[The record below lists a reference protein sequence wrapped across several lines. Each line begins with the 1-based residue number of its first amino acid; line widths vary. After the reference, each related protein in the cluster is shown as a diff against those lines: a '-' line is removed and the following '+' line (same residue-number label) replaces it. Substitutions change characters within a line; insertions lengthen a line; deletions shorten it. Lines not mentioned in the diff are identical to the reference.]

1 MSRRSSS
8 LTAVCLAAILA
19 GGGCSRDQS
28 PMAPVAMAPAATS
41 ASNAVRLVEW
51 AINHRDVQALR
62 GLLSDDAVFVAAG
75 GDSAGN
81 PTRTA
86 WTRGTLLA
94 ALERLLVG
102 SSDHPPAQSVAIQLD
117 RNLIDRPDTRLG
129 KSAPVHRQ
137 VRTTVDLQV
146 VMDPTASFEVSGN
159 LLCFAT
165 RGDSAAIPSELGVR
179 ADSLRWWLDR
189 IEDETIT
196 HAASPP
202 ARAHP
207 VRQVTLGQVLALY
220 LP

>member
-1 MSRRSSS
+1 MSRRSPS

-28 PMAPVAMAPAATS
+28 PTAPVAMAPAATS

-75 GDSAGN
+75 VDSAG

-86 WTRGTLLA
+86 WPGARLLA
-94 ALERLLVG
+94 ALEGLLVG

-129 KSAPVHRQ
+129 KSAPVPRQ
-137 VRTTVDLQV
+137 VRTTVDLHV
-146 VMDPTASFEVSGN
+146 VVDPT
-159 LLCFAT
+159 
-165 RGDSAAIPSELGVR
+165 
-179 ADSLRWWLDR
+179 
-189 IEDETIT
+189 
-196 HAASPP
+196 
-202 ARAHP
+202 
-207 VRQVTLGQVLALY
+207 
-220 LP
+220 